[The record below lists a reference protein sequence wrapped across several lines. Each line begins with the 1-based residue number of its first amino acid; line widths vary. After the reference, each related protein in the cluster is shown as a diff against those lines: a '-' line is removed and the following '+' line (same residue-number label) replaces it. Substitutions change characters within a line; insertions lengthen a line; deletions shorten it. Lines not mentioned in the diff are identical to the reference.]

1 MISLSVKAENERM
14 RWGLY
19 GAGDG
24 FYIKNVKKWP
34 RRGKQDSWQGLAG
47 PALPCPALPCPALPC
62 PALLSPAKPCQLSC
76 FPLRVFFFFFG
87 VSKPRHEPKQGTQT
101 RERTARAHSQPH
113 AHMKTGHDGSVRA
126 LSQNPWMTPDQSDR
140 TLTLPPLPLLRRN
153 TKNMTAQEHDYIRL
167 THNRQDKKNQ
177 NTETKRGGRK
187 GRQASASRT
196 AQKVTPGRGGRVEP
210 GRLRQSRSP
219 SRWPRWGRRVK
230 PGRLRP
236 NKNPGGWPGWGRQ
249 SKELALGQSL
259 QGKALEW
266 SRQAKELE
274 LGWSRQ
280 GKELRR
286 RRQGKELGWR
296 LVRQGAWTALGL
308 PPGRQWAP
316 EWPPGLVEWRKPSSA
331 YDKSGAAA

>member
-1 MISLSVKAENERM
+1 
-14 RWGLY
+14 
-19 GAGDG
+19 
-24 FYIKNVKKWP
+24 
-34 RRGKQDSWQGLAG
+34 
-47 PALPCPALPCPALPC
+47 
-62 PALLSPAKPCQLSC
+62 
-76 FPLRVFFFFFG
+76 
-87 VSKPRHEPKQGTQT
+87 
-101 RERTARAHSQPH
+101 
-113 AHMKTGHDGSVRA
+113 
-126 LSQNPWMTPDQSDR
+126 MTPDQSDR

-153 TKNMTAQEHDYIRL
+153 TKNMTAQEHDYTRL
-167 THNRQDKKNQ
+167 THIRQDKENQ

-249 SKELALGQSL
+249 SMELALEQSL
-259 QGKALEW
+259 
-266 SRQAKELE
+266 QAKELE

-286 RRQGKELGWR
+286 RWQGKELGWR
-296 LVRQGAWTALGL
+296 PVGQGAWTALGL
-308 PPGRQWAP
+308 PPGRQ
-316 EWPPGLVEWRKPSSA
+316 
-331 YDKSGAAA
+331 